1 MYFQRKSTGQSYRQR
16 RTTRNDQPLPHLN
29 AFVHCTDESILY
41 IKEDIDTIIVSLQ
54 TATLSDLDSIKRSR
68 SLLETLSS
76 YLISNKSNHSFK
88 FSINFLEQI
97 LSLDKL
103 LQIINSTLKTEVD
116 KPTKSLL
123 YHLQNLTLK
132 NIRNLLKITSGHKDD
147 AYAVLLEN
155 LLNTL
160 IQIKELIANT
170 DRESDFETAI
180 QLESVACTLLKCIFF
195 LSSKCEF
202 NIQEI
207 NKTSLCGRY
216 IGILRCFAFYGLDN
230 YDLKTMTVELYPSPI
245 SQFFSSDS
253 SESSMPKKKKG
264 KLDEFDL
271 LEDDSLFNTTSVSF
285 STSEYSSSELDEESI
300 RMTRREVQHNKKIY
314 GKMRMLAYESLQS
327 SLSIFGIRHVFGFWS
342 FLFPDEPKLAENTQ
356 FSVLLTIAKDTSNRV
371 RTSALNFMYNFFNFG
386 KLFIRT
392 LVNESAFSKPTS
404 TKAFTP
410 LSVSLTSMVKKLHT
424 FFEHILLKES
434 NSAILILI
442 YKVISLIVVI
452 TPYNKL
458 STDIL
463 HPLFYRNSFF
473 LDHKV
478 TQIKNLSLVLYV
490 KMFSPEFLSRPFRQ
504 WLVESK
510 TGLEVTSKV
519 FKCCFENIENPDYI
533 LLCIESVKLLSAFVK
548 HHGLMV
554 DLFNSEG
561 AVGVS
566 IESVSKVSI
575 DTIQNERSLTNPVL
589 QSFICKFIHS
599 LSMLFKHICS
609 KEVNSDSAESS
620 SKLQFIKG
628 WFLQVFSSRLFQL
641 ALVDLDMSLV
651 KGATQVTLINVIS
664 LIPESVFALIEL
676 NTHYHI
682 ITVLMSLA
690 RGEFSEMTPD
700 EQEELSIYT
709 KSAAIRCLSIIQS
722 FACLSDDLS
731 LTFDL
736 IGICLDVLEKNDS
749 RSKTQKKKEI
759 FLLEH
764 SSWALANICDAIKK
778 NHLEME
784 VDLPLLN
791 RIVSCLLTCYD
802 INRIQ
807 YHTDDILVNL
817 ARCSGITLYIV
828 LYRRSM
834 STAEHDEAD
843 EKRKASAPDE
853 TAVFE
858 IVKRLIGLLL
868 TKRLYKLQWNICIA
882 LSYLLSLEV
891 FVDSCR
897 AHCTETGE
905 ETLLQ
910 QVYGALLH
918 MYTSTPN
925 HKVQSYSVFT
935 ICSVANLSSL
945 QLAQLEQLWP
955 CVVDKFIADF
965 DIVPVHSQQSW
976 LEKYVFA
983 LQRLLEAFVLPQGH
997 QMSEKTKDE
1006 LHQLRTFVATQTSHE
1021 TATTAE
1027 EDGNN
1032 LTLQLLKLQQVLQQ
1046 TDVYF

>member
-1 MYFQRKSTGQSYRQR
+1 M
-16 RTTRNDQPLPHLN
+16 PCLN
-29 AFVHCTDESILY
+29 AFVHCTDESILF

-97 LSLDKL
+97 LSLNKFL
-103 LQIINSTLKTEVD
+103 SLINNTLKRDVD
-116 KPTKSLL
+116 KSLFL
-123 YHLQNLTLK
+123 YNLQNLTLK
-132 NIRNLLKITSGHKDD
+132 NIRNMLKITNGLKDD
-147 AYAVLLEN
+147 AYTNLIENFLE
-155 LLNTL
+155 TL
-160 IQIKELIANT
+160 IQTKDRITQT

-180 QLESVACTLLKCIFF
+180 QLESIACTLLKCIFF
-195 LSSKCEF
+195 VSSKCEF

-230 YDLKTMTVELYPSPI
+230 YDLKRMTVELYPSPI
-245 SQFFSSDS
+245 SQFLSAETSDS
-253 SESSMPKKKKG
+253 STPKKKKG
-264 KLDEFDL
+264 KLDEFEL
-271 LEDDSLFNTTSVSF
+271 LEDDSLFNTSSMSF
-285 STSEYSSSELDEESI
+285 STSEYSSSELDEESM
-300 RMTRREVQHNKKIY
+300 RMARREVQHNKKIY

-342 FLFPDEPKLAENTQ
+342 FLFPDEPSLSENTQ
-356 FSVLLTIAKDTSNRV
+356 FSVLLTIAKDSSNRV
-371 RTSALNFMYNFFNFG
+371 RTSALNFMYNFFNYG

-392 LVNESAFSKPTS
+392 LVNESVFSKPTS

-410 LSVSLTSMVKKLHT
+410 LSVALTSMVKKLHN

-434 NSAILILI
+434 NSGVLILI

-473 LDHKV
+473 LDHKM

-490 KMFSPEFLSRPFRQ
+490 KMFSPETLPKAFRN
-504 WLVESK
+504 WLFESK
-510 TGLEVTSKV
+510 TGLEITSKI
-519 FKCCFENIENPDYI
+519 FKCCIEFIENPDYI
-533 LLCIESVKLLSAFVK
+533 LLSIESVKLLSAFVK
-548 HHGLMV
+548 HHSLII

-561 AVGVS
+561 AVGVN
-566 IESVSKVSI
+566 IESISRVSI
-575 DTIQNERSLTNPVL
+575 DTLQSERSLNNPVL
-589 QSFICKFIHS
+589 QSLICKFIHS
-599 LSMLFKHICS
+599 MAMLFKHI
-609 KEVNSDSAESS
+609 S
-620 SKLQFIKG
+620 SKDVDADTLEFIKG

-641 ALVDLDMSLV
+641 ALVDLDISLV

-690 RGEFSEMTPD
+690 RGEFTEMTPD

-749 RSKTQKKKEI
+749 RSKNQKKREI

-764 SSWALANICDAIKK
+764 SLWALANICDAIKK

-791 RIVSCLLTCYD
+791 RTVNCLLTCYD

-817 ARCSGITLYIV
+817 VRCSGIILYII

-834 STAEHDEAD
+834 TTEQDEAYEKSKGDD
-843 EKRKASAPDE
+843 EVAS
-853 TAVFE
+853 FE
-858 IVKRLIGLLL
+858 IAKRLIGFLL
-868 TKRLYKLQWNICIA
+868 TKRLYKLHWNICIA
-882 LSYLLSLEV
+882 LSYLLSLQI
-891 FVDSCR
+891 FVDLCHD
-897 AHCTETGE
+897 HCTDGE
-905 ETLLQ
+905 EVTLLQ
-910 QVYGALLH
+910 QIYEALFH
-918 MYTSTPN
+918 MFQNTPN
-925 HKVQSYSVFT
+925 HKVQSYSIFT
-935 ICSVANLSSL
+935 ITSVARLDYL
-945 QLAQLEQLWP
+945 QPQLEQLWP
-955 CVVDKFIADF
+955 CVVSKFITDF

-983 LQRLLEAFVLPQGH
+983 LQRLLEAFVLPQGL
-997 QMSEKTKDE
+997 QMGEKTKDE
-1006 LHQLRTFVATQTSHE
+1006 LNQLRTFAKSQVSHE
-1021 TATTAE
+1021 ATT
-1027 EDGNN
+1027 EDDNN
-1032 LTLQLLKLQQVLQQ
+1032 MVLQFEKLQQVLQQ
-1046 TDVYF
+1046 TDVFF